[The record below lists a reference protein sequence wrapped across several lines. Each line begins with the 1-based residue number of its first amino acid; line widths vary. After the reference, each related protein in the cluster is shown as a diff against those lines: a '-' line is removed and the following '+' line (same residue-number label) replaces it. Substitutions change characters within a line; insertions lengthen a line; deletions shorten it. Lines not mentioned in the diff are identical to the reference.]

1 MRSSF
6 LGLEIARSAILT
18 SQIALDVTGQNM
30 SNANTENYTRQRAD
44 MVALNYSSGVN
55 RFAQSASSNV
65 GQGVNVEKISQIRDF
80 FLDKRLRTANSDY
93 RTWETTVSALKDIE
107 AVFDEKKTDG
117 LHAMLGDFYNQLQG
131 LSNHIGE
138 KEFTNIVRSS
148 AVKVTQVLHQYAA
161 QLTQAKNQQYDDLKI
176 EASQVNT
183 LIDKMN
189 ELNSMIQDQTLRGS
203 VSNELLDQRNA
214 YLDKLSG
221 YMNIT
226 VIPQADGTVSV
237 KSTDGITDGIEV
249 LDSKFSIEPDPII
262 PGAVTVI
269 KREQVSDG
277 TIADFIPLQGSMKGH
292 LEAINGAGTYADVS
306 IGESEMLGITYYQRA
321 LDNFAEAFAGTFNEI
336 NSLIKDPMDE
346 TKLISG
352 PAKNLFEG
360 TTAADIN
367 ISAEWNNDSE
377 YIVCTNENIM
387 RMINAMNVD
396 IDNSKYPKV
405 SGTFEGFS
413 KILMS
418 NIAVDV
424 NYQTDMKTMKG
435 NILDAVSNQRE
446 SIMGV
451 STNEETIN
459 MTKYQRSFQAASRL
473 MTILDEALNTIINN
487 MGIVGR

>member
-6 LGLEIARSAILT
+6 LGLEIARSAILA
-18 SQIALDVTGQNM
+18 SQIALDVTGQNV
-30 SNANTENYTRQRAD
+30 SNADTEIYTRQRAD
-44 MVALNYSSGVN
+44 MVALNYSAGVN
-55 RFAQSASSNV
+55 RFAQPASSNV

-138 KEFTNIVRSS
+138 KEFANIVRSS

-176 EASQVNT
+176 EADQVNT
-183 LIDKMN
+183 LIDN
-189 ELNSMIQDQTLRGS
+189 INNLNDMIKDQTLRGS
-203 VSNELLDQRNA
+203 VSNELLDQRNDF
-214 YLDKLSG
+214 LDKLSG
-221 YMNIT
+221 YINIT

-237 KSTDGITDGIEV
+237 KSTDGITDEIEV
-249 LDSKFSIEPDPII
+249 LDSKFSIEPDPID
-262 PGAVTVI
+262 PDTVVKI
-269 KREQVSDG
+269 KIVGKD
-277 TIADFIPLQGSMKGH
+277 DCFIPLQGSMKGH

-306 IGESEMLGITYYQRA
+306 AGESEMLGITYYQRA
-321 LDNFAEAFAGTFNEI
+321 LDNFAEAFAGTFNEV

-346 TKLISG
+346 TKLIPG
-352 PAKNLFEG
+352 PVKNLFEG

-396 IDNSKYPKV
+396 IDTSKYPKV

-424 NYQTDMKTMKG
+424 GYQTDMKTMKG

-451 STNEETIN
+451 STTEETIN